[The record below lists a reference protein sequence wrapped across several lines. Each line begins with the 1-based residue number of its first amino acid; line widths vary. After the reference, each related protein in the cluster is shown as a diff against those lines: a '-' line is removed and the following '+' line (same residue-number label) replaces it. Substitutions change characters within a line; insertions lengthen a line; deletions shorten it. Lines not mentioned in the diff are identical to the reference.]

1 MGIQKTYWTK
11 EEESFLRKHYP
22 KCKSVEWLA
31 NKLGRSV
38 YIIYNKA
45 SFMNLSRRSLPAYN
59 RVHFSKREEVF
70 IKENFHSMTNPQL
83 AKRLGKTLTV
93 VRNKCRE
100 MGLLHMKLEYW
111 TKEQIQFLRE
121 NYKEIGDSELADIFN
136 KKWKKQKGWTNK
148 HIEKKR
154 RYLKLKRSVEQQF
167 LIRTGRFKAA
177 DYKNFNGKNFTAGA
191 KRLWMSNGKWYWMI
205 KVGNK
210 FIKYHRYRWEKF
222 RGKIPKG
229 MKLVF
234 LDGNTLNVKLSNLAI
249 MSQQDLAGR
258 VAKKL
263 HSELSDRY
271 IAGVL
276 SHGWHSKSNKDL
288 KKHLLNN
295 PELLEAK
302 RLSIL
307 LNRQTKKQ

>member
-1 MGIQKTYWTK
+1 MGKGKTYWTK
-11 EEESFLRKHYP
+11 KEEAFLRKHYP

-31 NKLGRSV
+31 SKLGRSTF
-38 YIIYNKA
+38 IIYNKA

-59 RVHFSKREEVF
+59 RVFFSKKEDDF
-70 IKENFHSMTNPQL
+70 IRSNFHSMTNPEL

-93 VRNKCRE
+93 VRNKCRQ

-111 TKEQIQFLRE
+111 TNEQVTFLKENFQS
-121 NYKEIGDSELADIFN
+121 IGDSELAELFN
-136 KKWKKQKGWTNK
+136 KKWKKNKGWTKK

-154 RYLKLKRSVEQQF
+154 RYLGLKRTVEEQF
-167 LIRTGRFKAA
+167 LIRTGRFNAA
-177 DYKNFNGKNFTAGA
+177 DYKEFNGKEFKQGS

-205 KVGNK
+205 KINGR

-234 LDGNTLNVKLSNLAI
+234 LDGNTLNVKLSNLAV
-249 MSQQDLAGR
+249 MTPVDLAGR
-258 VAKKL
+258 VARKL
-263 HSELSDRY
+263 HSELSDGY
-271 IAGVL
+271 IAGLL

-288 KKHLLNN
+288 KQHLLNN
-295 PELLEAK
+295 PGLLEAK

-307 LNRQTKKQ
+307 LNRQTKKR